1 MIMDQIKE
9 AGWAKFKPVH
19 GQPITEKDIKKVF
32 RMVDM
37 DKSGAISQL
46 VTGIVIT
53 FKVFIQYNLY
63 QELKMGLKYLAK
75 RYGIKDVNIF
85 I

>member
-9 AGWAKFKPVH
+9 AGWTKFKPVH

-46 VTGIVIT
+46 VREGV
-53 FKVFIQYNLY
+53 KL
-63 QELKMGLKYLAK
+63 EKEMSLKKHLLTWGGQ
-75 RYGIKDVNIF
+75 R
-85 I
+85 

>member
-9 AGWAKFKPVH
+9 AGWTKFKPVH

-46 VTGIVIT
+46 VI
-53 FKVFIQYNLY
+53 
-63 QELKMGLKYLAK
+63 
-75 RYGIKDVNIF
+75 NILLLTLSSNINF
-85 I
+85 RS

>member
-9 AGWAKFKPVH
+9 AGWTKFKPVH

-46 VTGIVIT
+46 V
-53 FKVFIQYNLY
+53 K
-63 QELKMGLKYLAK
+63 E
-75 RYGIKDVNIF
+75 VN
-85 I
+85 

>member
-9 AGWAKFKPVH
+9 AGWTKFKPVH

-46 VTGIVIT
+46 VKYNYLK
-53 FKVFIQYNLY
+53 FKVFI
-63 QELKMGLKYLAK
+63 
-75 RYGIKDVNIF
+75 NITF
-85 I
+85 IRS